1 MPPKKDKGKA
11 NPEPPKPKGLTNVR
25 SWLNITK
32 PNQPIKI
39 EDASSSSNK
48 PPKPSKNH
56 PDNLPSESPMFAP
69 SGVDPN
75 MVAAIVAALSQSN
88 SSVERPDSILGL
100 PPTTAG
106 NQVKLPN
113 IQITEVTSAPSS
125 SQAIVPLKP
134 NVIKAKF
141 VEKQIS
147 KFIFNVEKDFRNMV
161 PHEYASQIFSEKFNH
176 LPYDC
181 FKTNDFYQKILS
193 ETNSVSFKHFLT
205 EGKIAYSTAKI
216 HKVIN
221 IGDWSEHPSNP
232 IKFTDAP
239 FSTLPSNRNQY
250 NCFDYKQAWWNAF
263 YLLYSKAKKSHT

>member
-1 MPPKKDKGKA
+1 MAPKKDKGKVKQ
-11 NPEPPKPKGLTNVR
+11 ELDPKPKGLTNVR

-75 MVAAIVAALSQSN
+75 MVAAIVAALSQPSM
-88 SSVERPDSILGL
+88 ERPDSILGL
-100 PPTTAG
+100 PSITAG

-193 ETNSVSFKHFLT
+193 ETNSVSFKHFHT

-239 FSTLPSNRNQY
+239 FSALPSHRNQY
-250 NCFDYKQAWWNAF
+250 NYYIYICSY
-263 YLLYSKAKKSHT
+263 T